1 MALLQR
7 ISEAEYREL
16 ALSDSNETWELW
28 DGVPLAKPIMTIRH
42 GNTTSDLG
50 GLLLARLDRRDHR
63 VQFNHARARI
73 SSSTYFVPDIA
84 IIPVA
89 YQIPHEDDPHAI
101 DAYADPLPL
110 VVEVWSPSTGGYD
123 LGTKLRGYQ
132 GRGDEEIWYLHPYE
146 RTLTVW
152 RRQPDGSYDE
162 TVSTG
167 GTVEPATLP
176 GVAVELD
183 ELFAG

>member
-1 MALLQR
+1 MALPANR
-7 ISEAEYREL
+7 
-16 ALSDSNETWELW
+16 SD
-28 DGVPLAKPIMTIRH
+28 DPAR
-42 GNTTSDLG
+42 NTTPNCGPLRCSTRDNRVRSTTPG
-50 GLLLARLDRRDHR
+50 AHLLATYSPRL
-63 VQFNHARARI
+63 
-73 SSSTYFVPDIA
+73 A

-183 ELFAG
+183 ELFAD

>member
-7 ISEAEYREL
+7 LTEAEYREL

-28 DGVPLAKPIMTIRH
+28 DGVPLAKPIMTIWH
-42 GNTTSDLG
+42 GNSTSDLG
-50 GLLLARLDRRDHR
+50 GLLLARLDRGDHR

-73 SSSTYFVPDIA
+73 SSSTFFVPDIV

-110 VVEVWSPSTGGYD
+110 VVEVWPPSMGGYD
-123 LGTKLRGYQ
+123 VGTKLRGYQ
-132 GRGDEEIWYLHPYE
+132 ERGDEEIWSVDPYE
-146 RTLTVW
+146 WTLTAW

-162 TVSTG
+162 TASTV

-176 GVAVELD
+176 SLAIELD